1 MPADPWSDAARMAG
15 CFAAVAAGAVP
26 VGLACRSLARR
37 RPPPSLRPRRVTYSG
52 FDLAAGLFLVMMVA
66 PVLVAAAVD
75 QSGLLGRVYGRDQPV
90 DAAVRGLWVGLIAA
104 PVQLGLLFA
113 GYRYH
118 VRPRPAPTRRSPAA
132 AVATGVGW
140 WLVLTPP
147 VLLVHGGVNL
157 VFELLGFAAEEHPL
171 TRLGADRPAADRLMF
186 VIQAGVVA
194 PLLEEILFR
203 GVLLGWLVAGN
214 QRPSEQR
221 VWTMLIVTL
230 FVAPVTRPENP
241 WSPVLF
247 AALLTG
253 GWALLRTRVRKRRTL
268 GGVYASAALFAAIHS
283 SVWPTPIPLFV
294 LGLGLG
300 WVAVRTNSVLAP
312 AVVHGLFNTVSVLF
326 VLGGGAK

>member
-1 MPADPWSDAARMAG
+1 
-15 CFAAVAAGAVP
+15 
-26 VGLACRSLARR
+26 
-37 RPPPSLRPRRVTYSG
+37 
-52 FDLAAGLFLVMMVA
+52 MMVA